1 MLPINS
7 LSPFFQIGTLLN
19 IRFEAFI
26 DNKWQPTQLFNLA
39 SDTPVRPIKEDM
51 NKIPQ
56 LKSVINEFYDIIQF
70 KEHKYVFP
78 KAAKEPGSI
87 ILMHYSTGIYVVTQD
102 DGYIMSISLNEA
114 KSLLISYP
122 QKEFFSLS
130 YKAFFRDF
138 IF

>member
-56 LKSVINEFYDIIQF
+56 LGFGKFLDFRMFGFNFINQRKDLCSS
-70 KEHKYVFP
+70 K
-78 KAAKEPGSI
+78 
-87 ILMHYSTGIYVVTQD
+87 
-102 DGYIMSISLNEA
+102 
-114 KSLLISYP
+114 
-122 QKEFFSLS
+122 
-130 YKAFFRDF
+130 
-138 IF
+138 